1 MEITLSGQ
9 ETVDLVWQESNGIR
23 WKTVT
28 LSEIENNH
36 DEYLDHI
43 YLGYKQISF
52 ESRVQIRSWRLWQY
66 DPYPDEFHLLIKSE
80 SDEDEDPFT
89 ITRQASVPEL
99 LNLIKLGFIAE
110 FMFMFKQGKTDSEV
124 IAELEKVDADHSA

>member
-1 MEITLSGQ
+1 MLTGQ
-9 ETVDLVWQESNGIR
+9 EKVDLVWQEGNGIY

-52 ESRVQIRSWRLWQY
+52 ESRVEIISWRLWKY
-66 DPYPDEFHLLIKSE
+66 DPYPDEIRLVIKSE
-80 SDEDEDPFT
+80 NDEDEYPFT
-89 ITRQASVPEL
+89 ITRQTKTRQTNVLEL
-99 LNLIKLGFIAE
+99 VNLIKLGFIAE
-110 FMFMFKQGKTDSEV
+110 SMFMQGKTDSEV
-124 IAELEKVDADHSA
+124 IAELRKMDANHSA

>member
-9 ETVDLVWQESNGIR
+9 EPVDLVWQEGNGIH
-23 WKTVT
+23 WKTVALT
-28 LSEIENNH
+28 EIENNH

-52 ESRVQIRSWRLWQY
+52 ESRVQVRPWRLWKY
-66 DPYPDEFHLLIKSE
+66 DPYPDEFRLLIKSE

-89 ITRQASVPEL
+89 INRKANVPEL

-110 FMFMFKQGKTDSEV
+110 SMFIEGKTEQEV
-124 IAELEKVDADHSA
+124 IAELRKRDADHSA